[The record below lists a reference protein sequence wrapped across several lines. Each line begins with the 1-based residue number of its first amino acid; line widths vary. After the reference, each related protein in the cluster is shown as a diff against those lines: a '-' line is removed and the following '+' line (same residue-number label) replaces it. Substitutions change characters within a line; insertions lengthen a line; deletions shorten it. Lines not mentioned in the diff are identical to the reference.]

1 MQNEV
6 SVVTADEAVGAD
18 TAKTPLALRRR
29 KRTCSR
35 RQGEKEKERESG
47 GLGTG
52 ERGDRGVGEDRDRR
66 EASKS
71 DSTKLK
77 WFELEFQFLPPIVC
91 AMLPTIGYNWTY
103 ITEAG
108 TEVKKCRAKA
118 FPTKRSATNSLTAVS

>member
-1 MQNEV
+1 MCKLETLLQNEV

-18 TAKTPLALRRR
+18 TTKTPLSLRRR

-47 GLGTG
+47 GLGPG
-52 ERGDRGVGEDRDRR
+52 ERGERGVGEDRERR

-77 WFELEFQFLPPIVC
+77 WFELESQFLATHRPSN
-91 AMLPTIGYNWTY
+91 AAYN
-103 ITEAG
+103 
-108 TEVKKCRAKA
+108 CL
-118 FPTKRSATNSLTAVS
+118 SLDL